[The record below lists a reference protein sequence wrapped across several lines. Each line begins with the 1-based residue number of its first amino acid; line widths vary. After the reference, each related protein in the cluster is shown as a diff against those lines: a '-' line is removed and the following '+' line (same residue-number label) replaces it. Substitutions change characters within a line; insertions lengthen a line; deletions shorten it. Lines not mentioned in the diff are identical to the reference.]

1 MARLFSAPM
10 SHALKIAII
19 GDYNFTYYSH
29 QATNLSLD
37 HSGLFLEVDVS
48 YYWLKLSEAVML
60 KSGRL
65 EQYDGVWIAP
75 GPISN
80 PFFLHGIIKS
90 LSQLKIPTLLTG
102 ESFKSL
108 IEVLTANDQL
118 TNGKEKLISDN
129 LVEGNTF
136 EKITII
142 PHSPAFIKLL
152 ENHTTFE
159 LTSSR
164 YSIYPQVIEQLMNES
179 IDVEAYNQ
187 FEDPEIV
194 SLKNHPFFVACGY
207 CPQISSTRELPHP
220 LVYTFIKACMAMS
233 EKSVDKLY

>member
-1 MARLFSAPM
+1 M
-10 SHALKIAII
+10 SYSLKIAIV

-48 YYWLKLSEAVML
+48 YYWLKLSEVATMKL
-60 KSGRL
+60 SRL
-65 EQYDGVWIAP
+65 EQYDGIWIAP
-75 GPISN
+75 GPVSN

-90 LSQLKIPTLLTG
+90 LHQLKIPTLLTG
-102 ESFKSL
+102 ESFKSFV
-108 IEVLTANDQL
+108 EVLISNEQQ

-142 PHSPAFIKLL
+142 PHSSTFIKLL

-164 YSIYPQVIEQLMNES
+164 YSIYPQIIQQLIEET

-187 FEDPEIV
+187 FEDPEII

-220 LVYTFIKACMAMS
+220 LVYTFIKACMVVS
-233 EKSVDKLY
+233 EKSVAKLS

>member
-1 MARLFSAPM
+1 M

-48 YYWLKLSEAVML
+48 YYWIKLSEAAMF
-60 KSGRL
+60 KPNRL
-65 EQYDGVWIAP
+65 EQFDGVWIAP
-75 GPISN
+75 GPFSN
-80 PFFLHGIIKS
+80 PFFLHGIIKG
-90 LSQLKIPTLLTG
+90 LSQLNIPTLLTG
-102 ESFKSL
+102 ESYKSF
-108 IEVLTANDQL
+108 IEVLINNDQL
-118 TNGKEKLISDN
+118 NNGKEKLISDN
-129 LVEGNTF
+129 LVEGTTF
-136 EKITII
+136 EKITIV
-142 PHSPAFIKLL
+142 PHSKTFIKLF

-159 LTSSR
+159 LSSSR
-164 YSIYPQVIEQLMNES
+164 YSIYPQIIQQLIQDS

-187 FEDPEIV
+187 YEDPEII

-220 LVYTFIKACMAMS
+220 LVYTFIKACMALS
-233 EKSVDKLY
+233 EKSVEKLY